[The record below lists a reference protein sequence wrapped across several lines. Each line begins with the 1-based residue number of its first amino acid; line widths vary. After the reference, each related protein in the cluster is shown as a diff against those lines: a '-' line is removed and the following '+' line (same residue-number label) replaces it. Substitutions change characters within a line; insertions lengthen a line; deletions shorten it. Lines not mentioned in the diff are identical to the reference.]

1 MKTFE
6 LRDKPLFQATLGD
19 LIEALNEGFANEGKD
34 GRANTNP
41 SSEKRYVYGLFG
53 ISKLFG
59 CSQATAQ
66 RIKSSG
72 VIDAAI
78 SQNGKIIVVVLNE
91 QVGQIGE
98 IGVAPMVTVSLV
110 NVQQDSLINKSEMVN
125 EVQLWLNMLKYEN
138 KM

>member
-1 MKTFE
+1 MKTLE

-19 LIEALNEGFANEGKD
+19 LIEALNEGFANVGID
-34 GRANTNP
+34 GRAYTNP

-78 SQNGKIIVVVLNE
+78 SQNGKIIVVDADL
-91 QVGQIGE
+91 
-98 IGVAPMVTVSLV
+98 ALDLLRVS
-110 NVQQDSLINKSEMVN
+110 NKK
-125 EVQLWLNMLKYEN
+125 WGRKYS
-138 KM
+138 K

>member
-1 MKTFE
+1 MKTLE

-41 SSEKRYVYGLFG
+41 SSEKRYVFG

-78 SQNGKIIVVVLNE
+78 SQNGKIIVVDADL
-91 QVGQIGE
+91 
-98 IGVAPMVTVSLV
+98 ALDLLRVS
-110 NVQQDSLINKSEMVN
+110 NKK
-125 EVQLWLNMLKYEN
+125 WGRKYS
-138 KM
+138 K

>member
-1 MKTFE
+1 MNTFQ

-78 SQNGKIIVVVLNE
+78 SQNGKIIVVDADL
-91 QVGQIGE
+91 
-98 IGVAPMVTVSLV
+98 ALDLLRVS
-110 NVQQDSLINKSEMVN
+110 NKK
-125 EVQLWLNMLKYEN
+125 WGRKYS
-138 KM
+138 K

>member
-1 MKTFE
+1 MKTLE

-19 LIEALNEGFANEGKD
+19 LIEALNEGFAN

-78 SQNGKIIVVVLNE
+78 SQNGKIIVVDADL
-91 QVGQIGE
+91 
-98 IGVAPMVTVSLV
+98 ALDLLRVS
-110 NVQQDSLINKSEMVN
+110 NKK
-125 EVQLWLNMLKYEN
+125 WGRKYS
-138 KM
+138 K